1 MVVVGHHSAMTP
13 AVDQLNRFGIA
24 HRLLVYEHDPT
35 TSSYGTEAAEALGLD
50 PDSVFKTLL
59 AVVSDLR
66 ATESRG
72 SMTSLVVGLV
82 PVTGMLDLKELARAA
97 GAKRAVMADPK
108 TAARTTGYVVGG
120 ISPFGQR
127 KPLPT
132 FVEECTETWD
142 STFHGT
148 ARRRYQ
154 TESLIR
160 AIPIPQSSKY
170 EPDSS
175 DNACSGIST
184 RF

>member
-132 FVEECTETWD
+132 FVDETAEILD
-142 STFHGT
+142 VMRVSGG
-148 ARRRYQ
+148 RRGL
-154 TESLIR
+154 EIELD
-160 AIPIPQSSKY
+160 PQDLVRVLSATVA
-170 EPDSS
+170 PL
-175 DNACSGIST
+175 AT
-184 RF
+184 